1 MNSVY
6 QVYIEM
12 LTKED
17 MVLVLS
23 NTHPHIPSETLAK
36 IISFNWCIHEQ
47 V

>member
-1 MNSVY
+1 MNYVY

-23 NTHPHIPSETLAK
+23 NTHPHIPSETLGK